1 MTNSLTYFTATGF
14 FYDIESPIPSGSTSA
29 DQFNALT
36 GGFVTFT
43 PRVPTGFTVL
53 VSSLDL
59 GSGNSGSTSLSLPP
73 ITGRIITTVVG
84 SGTVGQLSAI
94 NETSSAGIQLL
105 ANSSVIS
112 SYLTA
117 QNINGGQLIYD
128 VSFASVTY
136 SGQPQTI
143 ANFAF
148 AAPTTNTTVCIT
160 DPGITQLPYQPH

>member
-59 GSGNSGSTSLSLPP
+59 GSANSGISFEFRPQFKH
-73 ITGRIITTVVG
+73 IF
-84 SGTVGQLSAI
+84 
-94 NETSSAGIQLL
+94 
-105 ANSSVIS
+105 SVIYFS
-112 SYLTA
+112 HVPCGSDFSLVDSA
-117 QNINGGQLIYD
+117 E
-128 VSFASVTY
+128 
-136 SGQPQTI
+136 
-143 ANFAF
+143 
-148 AAPTTNTTVCIT
+148 
-160 DPGITQLPYQPH
+160 